1 MLLFLLVFDWFAP
14 TQLSFIILH
23 DFAEGRVVQ
32 EYVCHVTVENTAVRT
47 PAITTVLLRLEQVT

>member
-32 EYVCHVTVENTAVRT
+32 EYVCYVTVENTAVRT